1 MAPAQLPSTMK
12 AAVCLEVKGKTEVRD
27 LKMPVPAAGEV
38 LIKNISAGICHTDL
52 HAMDGH
58 IGFPIPAVFGHEV
71 VILFYQE
78 YHNWVGHIKLAHDQM
93 VLICGI

>member
-71 VILFYQE
+71 VIFLNSRSRIN
-78 YHNWVGHIKLAHDQM
+78 HCTIGLALLDWPM
-93 VLICGI
+93 TKWF

>member
-71 VILFYQE
+71 VICFIKNTTIGLALL
-78 YHNWVGHIKLAHDQM
+78 NWPMTKWF
-93 VLICGI
+93 

>member
-71 VILFYQE
+71 IIFFLTQDQE
-78 YHNWVGHIKLAHDQM
+78 STTALLRWPY
-93 VLICGI
+93 